1 MFFTVANHN
10 KANNPNGFVNYEVEF
25 NDLEDMTTSGCAYCA
40 CKLKD
45 DYRLD
50 DNFDGN
56 VDVLVIDIDKVCTVE
71 QAKHIFKRYEFYLI
85 TTRSHQRMK
94 NDVVCDRF
102 RLFFRLDKTIQDR
115 EHIESI
121 YEKFIESYPFIDTS
135 CRNVSRFFY
144 ASPSDAIIFHNEGKK
159 FRTQLSKLVEKPKV
173 EIAEQKKPVQYNNP
187 DDIFIYN
194 EITEDWRNSYG
205 DVLEGGNGE
214 LDNEAH
220 LKGIQKYLD
229 EEYTPG
235 NRANCLFQAGIM
247 MLRDGFDE
255 NFMIDYLLVEFNK
268 RGGDKQSVAL
278 QQLRNAVKYV

>member
-1 MFFTVANHN
+1 MYFTVANHN
-10 KANNPNGFVNYEVEF
+10 NAKNPNGFVNYEVEF
-25 NDLEDMTTSGCAYCA
+25 EDLEDMTTSGCAYCA

-45 DYRLD
+45 EYRLD

-56 VDVLVIDIDKVCTVE
+56 VDVLVIDIDKVCTLE
-71 QAKHIFKRYEFYLI
+71 QAKELFKKYEFYLI
-85 TTRSHQRMK
+85 TTKSHQREK
-94 NDVVCDRF
+94 NGEVCDRF
-102 RLFFRLDKTIQDR
+102 RLFFKLDKTIHIR
-115 EHIESI
+115 EHIENI
-121 YEKFIESYPFIDTS
+121 YSQFIDKFTFIDTS
-135 CRNVSRFFY
+135 CRNVSRYFY
-144 ASPSDAIIFHNEGKK
+144 ASPSDAIVYHNQGKK
-159 FRTQLSKLVEKPKV
+159 YSTNIIIETEV
-173 EIAEQKKPVQYNNP
+173 EIAEQEKPVQYNNP

-268 RGGDKQSVAL
+268 RGGDKQSVAM